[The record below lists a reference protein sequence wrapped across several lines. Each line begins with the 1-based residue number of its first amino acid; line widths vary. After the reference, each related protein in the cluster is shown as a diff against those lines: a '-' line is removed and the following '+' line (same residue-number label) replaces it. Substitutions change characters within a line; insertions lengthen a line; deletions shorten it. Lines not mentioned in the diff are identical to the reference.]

1 MGKVLFFLF
10 EIAVLV
16 LLGFIGSELHL
27 LSCALRKAPTGDASD
42 VVCATA
48 GYDTY
53 LPKQASTEA
62 QVADAPAAETPEP
75 ATEPAPATEE
85 PTPAVTPAPAVE
97 EPSEPTAEPT
107 PITPSPELPEP
118 PAVEPMPDAAAAPDE
133 EAA

>member
-27 LSCALRKAPTGDASD
+27 LSCALRKAPTGDASPD

-62 QVADAPAAETPEP
+62 QVADAPAAEAPEP

-85 PTPAVTPAPAVE
+85 PTPAPAVE